1 MASNTCG
8 LNGPEIYYRQTQNQQ
23 SPWNANSRNLRY
35 TCDSGSSHQ
44 SHSAKFLTDN
54 EAETTW
60 WQSETLYQSQI
71 QYPNNVT
78 LSLDLDKAYEI
89 TYIRLKFHSPRP
101 ESMMIEK
108 RTCATCPWVK
118 YQYYSNTCMD
128 TFMVADGGYVRME
141 NEREALC
148 DSKMSK
154 ISPLSGGEIVFPT
167 LEGKT
172 QNFALCQLSEIF

>member
-1 MASNTCG
+1 MS
-8 LNGPEIYYRQTQNQQ
+8 IKK
-23 SPWNANSRNLRY
+23 
-35 TCDSGSSHQ
+35 SSHT
-44 SHSAKFLTDN
+44 ARYLTDRDS
-54 EAETTW
+54 EKTW
-60 WQSETLYQSQI
+60 WQSETLYQSAI

-78 LSLDLDKAYEI
+78 LTLDLEKAYEI
-89 TYIRLKFHSPRP
+89 TYIRLKFYSPRP

-108 RTCATCPWVK
+108 KTCATCPWVK

-128 TFMVADGGYVRME
+128 TFNVADGGYVRPE

-167 LEGKT
+167 LEGK
-172 QNFALCQLSEIF
+172 QPYLLSIKLLFVFFIILINLCHFRSTL